1 MRQIDLGAFGVSYR
15 YIEGTLVDFSRL
27 FPLHRPYTPFLT
39 YPLLAVHYLHILIAV
54 DVLLDILLT
63 ASCVQQ
69 PPSCIILPI
78 WVFHCGFLAC
88 EAKHSSSSSRTSNHC
103 SQFVFNGSKMLA
115 RRRAQVSDRL
125 TAASHL

>member
-27 FPLHRPYTPFLT
+27 FPLHRPYTPSLT

-78 WVFHCGFLAC
+78 WVFHCGFTAC
-88 EAKHSSSSSRTSNHC
+88 EAKLSVATSYGFPRYKSLFPFRLQWLKDVDSETC
-103 SQFVFNGSKMLA
+103 SGE
-115 RRRAQVSDRL
+115 
-125 TAASHL
+125 